1 MEAEIGASIDQM
13 DRKLANSYKQ
23 NILKINKYVNA
34 VDDEGNKVN
43 LRAKNLQ
50 EKQDEVYLLILLR

>member
-50 EKQDEVYLLILLR
+50 EKQDEV